1 MQSKTISMPAMH
13 TIYQNAQQGFL
24 KIEDTPKTPFNRRS
38 GPFFAPAN

>member
-24 KIEDTPKTPFNRRS
+24 KIEDTLKTPFNRSS
-38 GPFFAPAN
+38 GHFFAAIN